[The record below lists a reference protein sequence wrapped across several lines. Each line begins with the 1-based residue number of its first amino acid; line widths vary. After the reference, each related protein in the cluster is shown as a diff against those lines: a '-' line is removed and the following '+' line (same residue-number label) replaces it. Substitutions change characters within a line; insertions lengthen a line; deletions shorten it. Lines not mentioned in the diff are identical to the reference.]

1 MTASEHEFECC
12 NNHLMQKA
20 ESKIK
25 INSVGGELEGGGHAS
40 PDVGVGSVGLLLS
53 SEGICRIGKLSMKNR
68 FY

>member
-25 INSVGGELEGGGHAS
+25 IHSSGGELEGGGGMRLQMLEF
-40 PDVGVGSVGLLLS
+40 VV
-53 SEGICRIGKLSMKNR
+53 
-68 FY
+68 